1 MERTA
6 WVTATAASQLS
17 DIDPCLILAVIHVAE
32 FVEHFAQCVGRRHD
46 QPTSASRAELS
57 NIPMSAAWPT
67 IARMFEA
74 LTYDSAGMR
83 GLAVERAVDDMTKII
98 GECRQRIHACNRLAE
113 ERAEEERK
121 AAEEEAGERKRLALV
136 G

>member
-1 MERTA
+1 MKHDTETLREA
-6 WVTATAASQLS
+6 LH
-17 DIDPCLILAVIHVAE
+17 DIA
-32 FVEHFAQCVGRRHD
+32 R
-46 QPTSASRAELS
+46 ASRAELS

-98 GECRQRIHACNRLAE
+98 GECRQRIHACNRWIEAE